1 MSNLK
6 ILYGAGNSINSKIQ
20 LMRFIQSI
28 KNKPYQ
34 LKIAAYNISTGDLNI
49 DWTLDCL
56 LNICKP
62 TLLSTDSE
70 NFQIYFEQIKNFA
83 PDLIISDLEYFT
95 SYAGHLLDIPVW
107 QCSSILINFALAN
120 KYNIGLF
127 KNYSYVLNRDFAY
140 NQRMINIIDNSAF
153 NLVYSHFG
161 DVVAPPELK
170 ENFSWIT
177 PYYSIGKISPPCQ
190 HRIVAGSFDNSKKII
205 SAIKTQPD
213 CVLFSE
219 YPYENY
225 GEIKMKYLYDTN
237 EYFCNL
243 RNCDFFFCSGYQSF
257 LSDAFY
263 NEKHSIIMPSLLDSN
278 SLINSII
285 TEKLGLGSIV
295 YDTLHLE
302 DMTFTSFQPIT
313 DYQLFLHEKIEQ
325 IFC

>member
-1 MSNLK
+1 MLK
-6 ILYGAGNSINSKIQ
+6 ILYAANNNINSKIQ
-20 LMRFIQSI
+20 LIRFLQSI
-28 KNKPYQ
+28 KDKPYQ
-34 LKIAAYNISTGDLNI
+34 LKIAAYKISTDDLNI
-49 DWTLDCL
+49 DWTIDCL
-56 LNICKP
+56 LNIYKP
-62 TLLSTDSE
+62 ALLSTESE
-70 NFQIYFEQIKNFA
+70 NFQIYFEQIKSFA

-95 SYAGHLLDIPVW
+95 SYVGHLLDIPVW

-127 KNYSYVLNRDFAY
+127 KNYSYILNRDFAH
-140 NQRMINIIDNSAF
+140 NQRMINIIDNSTL

-161 DVVAPPELK
+161 DVAAPPELK

-177 PYYSIGKISPPCQ
+177 PYYSIGKISPPCR
-190 HRIVAGSFDNSKKII
+190 HRIAAGSFDNSKKII
-205 SAIKTQPD
+205 SVMKTQPD

-219 YPYENY
+219 HPYENY
-225 GEIKMKYLYDTN
+225 GKVKMKYLYDAN

-243 RNCDFFFCSGYQSF
+243 RNCDFFLCSGHQSF

-263 NEKHSIIMPSLLDSN
+263 NEKHSIIIPSLLDTN
-278 SLINSII
+278 SLINSTI

-295 YDTLHLE
+295 YDTLSLE
-302 DMTFTSFQPIT
+302 DITLTSFQPVP